1 VRAAEALGK
10 TLVAGALFASMTYG
24 GAAHAASPCD
34 DPRPGTGTPARVPLF
49 GPADFGTS
57 QEACAR
63 TRVALESRGALLV
76 AERDF
81 YGTLLAGAQVRA
93 TVGLSRGTW
102 VSVVMP
108 GIEYRFVANATVEAE
123 RASLGAGAL
132 GLHVPVAET
141 ASFRLVTYGRV
152 LLPTETIYTNATR
165 HGLEHGLTGLVR
177 ANGWLE
183 IMGTLAFPTTF
194 VSTSG
199 RVTLGVSPVLAVDA
213 IARPARAFGVAAG
226 FGLRPLD
233 SFDPRVQ
240 LRLYPFGNA
249 FVALGGTFP
258 MFGRD
263 RTTAGVGLSLGWD
276 GL

>member
-1 VRAAEALGK
+1 MSRRGTRAEALAAGL
-10 TLVAGALFASMTYG
+10 LVASTMVE

-34 DPRPGTGTPARVPLF
+34 DPRPGVGTPARVPLF

-81 YGTLLAGAQVRA
+81 YGTLLAGTQVRA
-93 TVGLSRGTW
+93 TVALSRGTW
-102 VSVVMP
+102 LSVVMP

-132 GLHVPVAET
+132 GLHVPVAENG
-141 ASFRLVTYGRV
+141 SFRLVTFGRV
-152 LLPTETIYTNATR
+152 LLPTETVYTNATR
-165 HGLEHGLTGLVR
+165 QGLEHGLTGLLR

-183 IMGTLAFPTTF
+183 VVGTLAFPTTF
-194 VSTSG
+194 VTTNG
-199 RVTLGVSPVLAVDA
+199 RVTLGASPVLAVDA
-213 IARPARAFGVAAG
+213 VARPARAFGIAAG

-240 LRLYPFGNA
+240 LRLYPFRNA

-258 MFGRD
+258 MLGRD